1 MTEARSALEA
11 VRAATDNERILALV
25 DELEGKLDAVT
36 GAVDAQEDKI
46 DGAIATVEEA
56 GTKAAN
62 DAAAISSAASGLND
76 AVASGTD
83 ALSNT
88 SNTIVNDTSSKVNGA
103 YDALAGASA
112 RLSGTMS
119 AAAPL
124 LDQTKATLDQLSDI
138 CGQTSTA
145 VDGTL
150 GVARTMRDQVEGL
163 SHDIRTTGLSVSGKV
178 VDAIAKIE
186 PTNIGDLAKEPV
198 HLNQINLFPV
208 DTYGAGVTPF
218 FTSVGLWMGGFFL
231 IAIIK
236 FEVDKEGIGEVR
248 PWLMLVLC
256 QVQAIVCATGDLLI
270 GVPVNNVPAFYLA
283 CMVGSFVFM
292 NVIYSLSSAFKH
304 IGKLLALLLIIFRVP
319 GSSGTYPIEMMP
331 GFFRGIEPWLPFTYS
346 NDAIREAMAG
356 FYDGRFWNCLGM
368 LLLFLIPALLIGIG
382 ARRHLVNINTLFDRR
397 LRDSQ
402 MMVSEPY
409 DAGHRHVRVSSIVKA
424 LNANKEYREILR
436 RRTAAF
442 ELAYPVLVRRGFI
455 CLLVIP
461 AAILVLM
468 LVLDAG
474 VGMIG
479 LWVLVMVLIA
489 AFLIFVEY
497 FHAQVEANEELSS
510 MSREELYEL
519 LDDEMRGEFLAFAP
533 VDAILAA
540 KRSKQGDKSQEDVSD
555 PDKTGV
561 IDTRGGGRK

>member
-1 MTEARSALEA
+1 M
-11 VRAATDNERILALV
+11 
-25 DELEGKLDAVT
+25 
-36 GAVDAQEDKI
+36 
-46 DGAIATVEEA
+46 
-56 GTKAAN
+56 
-62 DAAAISSAASGLND
+62 
-76 AVASGTD
+76 
-83 ALSNT
+83 
-88 SNTIVNDTSSKVNGA
+88 
-103 YDALAGASA
+103 
-112 RLSGTMS
+112 
-119 AAAPL
+119 
-124 LDQTKATLDQLSDI
+124 
-138 CGQTSTA
+138 
-145 VDGTL
+145 
-150 GVARTMRDQVEGL
+150 
-163 SHDIRTTGLSVSGKV
+163 
-178 VDAIAKIE
+178 
-186 PTNIGDLAKEPV
+186 
-198 HLNQINLFPV
+198 

-248 PWLMLVLC
+248 PWQTYLGRLLLMLVLC

-304 IGKLLALLLIIFRVP
+304 IGKLLALLLIIFQVP